1 MNPTAT
7 PEAAAPT
14 PMDLATG
21 IEALWT
27 AANQLSTASAQ
38 VEAASEV
45 ADGAQLLAEEIRDV
59 LVRVRAER
67 EKLAAMLAGD

>member
-1 MNPTAT
+1 
-7 PEAAAPT
+7 
-14 PMDLATG
+14 MDLATG